1 MPKPKKKRK
10 KRGKQEAA
18 GQEQTTPAEDGA
30 AQQEAPAEQT
40 PQGQNALPSIFGAPT
55 GVLGSGRDA
64 VAGIKEEQAI
74 VEDEDL
80 EISDQEAPDVE

>member
-1 MPKPKKKRK
+1 M
-10 KRGKQEAA
+10 
-18 GQEQTTPAEDGA
+18 
-30 AQQEAPAEQT
+30 EQT